1 MCSNNHPGSSDGGFE
16 QQHFWKKLWY
26 FRIPNKIKFFAW
38 RASLNIIPTS
48 DLLRRRHVSVA
59 GNCVLCP
66 NCPETLLHCVRDCHV
81 AKQVW
86 ELSPLRF
93 EVQSWN
99 CTDFS
104 QWVSVIGNRVDEY
117 GLGLFFSLCWGLWSA
132 RNQAIFNEVVHS
144 AEDIVLWV
152 CELLHDF
159 SLANHRPISAPVFE
173 DPVCWVA
180 PIDGFYKVNFDG
192 AVFNH
197 LMAVGVGVI
206 IRDHAGAVIA
216 ALSER
221 IDCWGDANCAE
232 AFPVQRAVHFAMDLG
247 ILDVHLE
254 GDSLNIIRALQAADP
269 LLCSY
274 GHVLQDAIAKGRC
287 FLKWNVS
294 HTPRL
299 GNRVAHSLAQ

>member
-1 MCSNNHPGSSDGGFE
+1 MVNQQDLFALAVAYVKVVLCPLIYLSSVR
-16 QQHFWKKLWY
+16 KKLWHL
-26 FRIPNKIKFFAW
+26 RIPNKIKFFAW

-81 AKQVW
+81 AK
-86 ELSPLRF
+86 
-93 EVQSWN
+93 
-99 CTDFS
+99 
-104 QWVSVIGNRVDEY
+104 RV
-117 GLGLFFSLCWGLWSA
+117 A
-132 RNQAIFNEVVHS
+132 RNQAVFNEVVRS

-159 SLANHRPISAPVFE
+159 SLANHRSISAPVFE
-173 DPVCWVA
+173 DPVRWVA

-197 LMAVGVGVI
+197 LKAVGVG
-206 IRDHAGAVIA
+206 
-216 ALSER
+216 R

-232 AFPVQRAVHFAMDLG
+232 AFAAQRAVHFAMDLG

-287 FLKWNVS
+287 FRKWNVS

-299 GNRVAHSLAQ
+299 GNRVAHSLAQLALKSSGPSIWMEEVPFVVFPLVLSEAL